1 MQKELTISEL
11 DLQHAELLPERET
24 LLLNFGSANVANVL
38 ASNAAAAVNIATI
51 QSAAIATAAQSI
63 NVVKFGAATVTAGPR
78 GGPPRIARGR

>member
-63 NVVKFGAATVTAGPR
+63 NVVQF
-78 GGPPRIARGR
+78 